1 MPEVFI
7 RVQTTAG
14 QQGIGD
20 ADSGGAAECRA
31 GVKRIIPLQERAVND
46 TEDIRLIA
54 VPIFLCQPGCD
65 VFQLRREAIPAG
77 DLKAALQRRTHHLAM
92 LWPVLPEVGIQAVV
106 HTARVRYIK
115 HISQYRS
122 ALAGV
127 DQRDALGP
135 PAHIAAHGLV
145 PQVVLGAGR
154 GVRALLVD
162 HELLVV
168 GIFLKMLS
176 RGNVSR

>member
-77 DLKAALQRRTHHLAM
+77 DLKAALQRRTHRLAM
-92 LWPVLPEVGIQAVV
+92 LWPVLPEVEIQAVV

-115 HISQYRS
+115 HISQYRP
-122 ALAGV
+122 APAGV
-127 DQRDALGP
+127 DQGDAL
-135 PAHIAAHGLV
+135 
-145 PQVVLGAGR
+145 
-154 GVRALLVD
+154 
-162 HELLVV
+162 
-168 GIFLKMLS
+168 
-176 RGNVSR
+176 